1 MQQAEDEYFERM
13 WLEAEQRAAFDK
25 KPQDDPINRPRHYL
39 LFDKDYVYTIY
50 NLKEGIGVRDVL
62 EKLVNKIR
70 EGQNVPFWKGVPMF
84 ESDYVQM
91 MQYGMR
97 FMEKNGVEDLK
108 KMRVYLDKMIEA
120 YDSNS

>member
-1 MQQAEDEYFERM
+1 MTRSMQQAEDEYFDRLWM
-13 WLEAEQRAAFDK
+13 NAEEQARLAQ
-25 KPQDDPINRPRHYL
+25 KPQYDPVNKPKHYM
-39 LFDKDYVYTIY
+39 LFEDK
-50 NLKEGIGVRDVL
+50 GIEVRDVL

-70 EGQNVPFWKGVPMF
+70 EGQNVPFWKGAPMF

-97 FMEKNGVEDLK
+97 FMDKGGVEDLK

-120 YDSNS
+120 YDSHA

>member
-1 MQQAEDEYFERM
+1 MTKSMQQAEDEYFERLWM
-13 WLEAEQRAAFDK
+13 NAEEQARLAQ
-25 KPQDDPINRPRHYL
+25 KPQDDPVNRPLHYM
-39 LFDKDYVYTIY
+39 LFEDK
-50 NLKEGIGVRDVL
+50 GIEVRDVL

-97 FMEKNGVEDLK
+97 FMDKNGVEDLK
-108 KMRVYLDKMIEA
+108 KMRWYLDKMIEA
-120 YDSNS
+120 YDSHA